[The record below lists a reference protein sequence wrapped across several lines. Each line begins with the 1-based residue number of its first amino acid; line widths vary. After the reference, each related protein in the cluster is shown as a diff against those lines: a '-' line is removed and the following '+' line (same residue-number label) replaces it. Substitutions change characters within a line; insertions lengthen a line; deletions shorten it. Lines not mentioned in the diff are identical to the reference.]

1 MHKYFVGYQAY
12 YLHLKNEEFLKERGT
27 KLNSDIEP
35 LEYYNIMDDYRDIAN
50 KFKREMINKTLSM
63 VLRVTLQVK
72 NESKTLKSVSGPES
86 LFDPAYTGNHIV
98 IFENQLS
105 SPH

>member
-12 YLHLKNEEFLKERGT
+12 YLHLKNEEFLKERGS

-35 LEYYNIMDDYRDIAN
+35 LEYYNI
-50 KFKREMINKTLSM
+50 MINKTLSM